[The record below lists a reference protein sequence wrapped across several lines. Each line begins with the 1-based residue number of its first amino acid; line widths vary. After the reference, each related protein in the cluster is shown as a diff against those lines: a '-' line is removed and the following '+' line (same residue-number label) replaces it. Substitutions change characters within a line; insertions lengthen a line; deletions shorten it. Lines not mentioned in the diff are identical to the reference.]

1 MATKADEKAQKADG
15 NVKEVLIVIWLA
27 VILVSAAVSAVI
39 TYPLLKKVEAL
50 ENMCEMLS
58 KAVRG
63 QYDEKE

>member
-39 TYPLLKKVEAL
+39 TYPLKRKVEAL
-50 ENMCEMLS
+50 ESMCEMLS
-58 KAVRG
+58 KAVREE
-63 QYDEKE
+63 YEK

>member
-1 MATKADEKAQKADG
+1 MMA
-15 NVKEVLIVIWLA
+15 VFWLM

-58 KAVRG
+58 KAVRKE
-63 QYDEKE
+63 YEK